1 MQIPDGLKAM
11 KKEWDKLEVKGN
23 PAWDVTKVRPK
34 ADVIR
39 EAKMNKKPVHFGSL
53 MELCHIKNSQM
64 DKQYWSYKGRI
75 VFRGDIVKNEDGA
88 FAVFTEQGASAS
100 NMAAAKFLDAI
111 ARLPGNDGEDSDAI
125 GAYTQVKLS

>member
-1 MQIPDGLKAM
+1 MQIPDAIKAM
-11 KKEWDKLEVKGN
+11 KKEWDKLEVKSK
-23 PAWDVTKVRPK
+23 PAWDVTQVRPK

-39 EAKMNKKPVHFGSL
+39 EAKMKKKSVHFGSW

-64 DKQYWSYKGRI
+64 DKQYWSYEVRI

-111 ARLPGNDGEDSDAI
+111 ARIPSW
-125 GAYTQVKLS
+125 K